1 MLLVRM
7 TMPVVSWLAEA
18 INSFFFCWP
27 KVNQGRRTKWDLVYG
42 KENQRSKAE
51 LLWKSSLDSWVC
63 AWVIAKLFV
72 FNWASNTHSCLTCL
86 EEYMEQNKKPGVLEV
101 HVKFRWGKLFSF
113 TDQCDSSLLGN
124 GSDSIFCC
132 IGAHKL
138 LFVTH
143 HSMALEQS
151 TQGGYPAGTAFEEL
165 FRQTLPWDGS
175 KKTNSYLWGR
185 TAPSHPVGFL
195 ENMSQEC
202 SFGL

>member
-1 MLLVRM
+1 MLLVGM

-138 LFVTH
+138 PVCHTPQHGTGAEHPGRLPSRNSFWGAIQTNV
-143 HSMALEQS
+143 ALRWVKE
-151 TQGGYPAGTAFEEL
+151 
-165 FRQTLPWDGS
+165 D
-175 KKTNSYLWGR
+175 
-185 TAPSHPVGFL
+185 
-195 ENMSQEC
+195 
-202 SFGL
+202 